1 MSDKQH
7 FETGAQRDTN
17 EGKSRFD
24 LMTPFIEKRLGELL
38 RKGAEYYGA
47 NNWLSGIPN
56 SRYWESFRR
65 HANSYAMGMKNED
78 HLAAAIWNLCGIMHN
93 EEVAGTDTEI
103 QVNGEWRKLPKELLD
118 FPIFRQVIAVGMDTG
133 NGKDEDEYG
142 MFIPCPSY
150 KEVQSA
156 CYISEIRDLKNM
168 LDETPVN
175 EAITHQSLK
184 DRLEN
189 VEAQYKKFKEG
200 VK

>member
-103 QVNGEWRKLPKELLD
+103 QINDEWRKLPKELLD
-118 FPIFRQVIAVGMDTG
+118 FPIFRQAMALGMDTE
-133 NGKDEDEYG
+133 KD
-142 MFIPCPSY
+142 
-150 KEVQSA
+150 KEVRLV
-156 CYISEIRDLKNM
+156 CYRNEIRDLKNM
-168 LDETPVN
+168 LDKTPVDAVVAYQCIKN
-175 EAITHQSLK
+175 
-184 DRLEN
+184 RLEN
-189 VEAQYKKFKEG
+189 VEEEYKKLRR
-200 VK
+200 V